1 MRINVKIL
9 SLLIAIL
16 VLAAFT
22 AKSQPTGV
30 DPSIRDSVI
39 ISSATTYST
48 NSGSVPVYFYNDE
61 SLAGIEIT
69 LAYNSPDIMIDSFS
83 FVGSRLEPYS
93 LKGADQL
100 TTNTVTVYSYAL
112 DEGLMSSGS
121 GLLGTVYFSFIP
133 NITTPQTIVVDT
145 ATLLVSDREF
155 STAFSDENSN
165 AFSPYILS
173 GGITIL
179 SGSCCLGD
187 RGNVDN
193 SPDDIVDIS
202 DIVYLVN
209 FMFNLGPTPAC
220 PFEGNVDGSA
230 DEITDISDLVFL
242 VQYSFNSGPPPP
254 SCP

>member
-30 DPSIRDSVI
+30 DPSVRDSVI
-39 ISSATTYST
+39 ISSASTYST
-48 NSGSVPVYFYNDE
+48 NSGSVPVYFFNDE
-61 SLAGIEIT
+61 SLAGLEIT

-83 FVGSRLEPYS
+83 FVGSRLEVYS

-100 TTNTVTVYSYAL
+100 TANTVTVYSYAL

-121 GLLGTVYFSFIP
+121 GLLGTLYFSFAP
-133 NITTPQTIVVDT
+133 NITTPQTVAVDT
-145 ATLLVSDREF
+145 STLLISDREF
-155 STAFSDENSN
+155 STAFSDQNSN
-165 AFSPYILS
+165 AFSPFVQT

-187 RGNVDN
+187 RGNVND

-202 DIVYLVN
+202 DLVFLVN
-209 FMFNLGPTPAC
+209 FMFNQGPTPGC
-220 PFEGNVDGSA
+220 PFEGNVDGSV
-230 DEITDISDLVFL
+230 DEIIDISDLVFL
-242 VQYSFNSGPPPP
+242 VQFSFNSGPPPP